1 MKEFVLRH
9 LAIVR
14 EKGPV
19 WQINVV
25 WKTIA
30 MIAVLVFASNLVSQK
45 SLDRRGLAQLAAK
58 ETVPAKDRARSR

>member
-30 MIAVLVFASNLVSQK
+30 IIGALVFAAHLVAQK
-45 SLDRRGLAQLAAK
+45 SLDRRGLAHLAAK
-58 ETVPAKDRARSR
+58 EAAPAKDRVRSR

>member
-1 MKEFVLRH
+1 MKEFVHRH

-30 MIAVLVFASNLVSQK
+30 IIGALVLAAHLVAQK
-45 SLDRRGLAQLAAK
+45 SLDRRGLAHLAAK
-58 ETVPAKDRARSR
+58 EVASAKDRVRNR

>member
-1 MKEFVLRH
+1 MREFVRKH

-14 EKGPV
+14 DKGPA

-25 WKTIA
+25 WKTAAI
-30 MIAVLVFASNLVSQK
+30 IAVLVFAAHLMAQK

-58 ETVPAKDRARSR
+58 ETTAKERARSR